1 MKKNQLLF
9 IFIFTI
15 LGLTTL
21 QIPFTT
27 VLGSGT
33 KFTLFDFLA
42 PTAGAFLGTVPGL
55 ISVLVMQVINIAL
68 HGFSSV
74 GFTSLIRLF
83 PVLFGVF
90 YFSKN
95 GATPKVERTPRTILI
110 NRDWYWGR
118 IISFGIP
125 FLAIIIF
132 NLHPIG
138 RSAWQYSLFWLIPI
152 VAHFWRKNLPAQAG
166 LFIRSLG
173 ATFTAHA
180 VGGALWVWAFGLS
193 KTMWLSL
200 IPQTAMERTL
210 MAVGISISFVV
221 LTNLFKLLVK
231 NKLLPFIP
239 QLEKQYLLK

>member
-15 LGLTTL
+15 LGLIAL

-27 VLGSGT
+27 VLGSDT

-42 PTAGAFLGTVPGL
+42 PTAGAFLGTVPGI
-55 ISVLVMQVINIAL
+55 ISVLLMQVINIAL
-68 HGFSSV
+68 HGFSNV
-74 GFTSLIRLF
+74 GFVSLIRLF

-90 YFSKN
+90 YFSKKR
-95 GATPKVERTPRTILI
+95 ASDL
-110 NRDWYWGR
+110 
-118 IISFGIP
+118 FIP
-125 FLAIIIF
+125 LVAIIAF

-138 RSAWQYSLFWLIPI
+138 RSAWQYSLFWLIPMA
-152 VAHFWRKNLPAQAG
+152 AHFWRKN

-210 MAVGISISFVV
+210 MAVGISLSFVV
-221 LTNLFKLLVK
+221 LTNLFKLLAK
-231 NKLLPFIP
+231 NKLLPVGKAISS
-239 QLEKQYLLK
+239 

>member
-1 MKKNQLLF
+1 MKNKILF

-42 PTAGAFLGTVPGL
+42 PTAGAFLGTVPGI
-55 ISVLVMQVINIAL
+55 ISVLLMQVINIAL
-68 HGFSSV
+68 HGFNNV
-74 GFTSLIRLF
+74 GFASLIRLF

-90 YFSKN
+90 YFSKKRSVN
-95 GATPKVERTPRTILI
+95 LLI
-110 NRDWYWGR
+110 P
-118 IISFGIP
+118 I
-125 FLAIIIF
+125 LAIVAF

-152 VAHFWRKNLPAQAG
+152 AAHFWRKD

-200 IPQTAMERTL
+200 IPQTAIERTL
-210 MAVGISISFVV
+210 MATGISFSFVV
-221 LTNLFKLLVK
+221 LTNVLKLLSK

>member
-1 MKKNQLLF
+1 MKKNQLSF
-9 IFIFTI
+9 AFFFTI
-15 LGLTTL
+15 LGLIAL

-42 PTAGAFLGTVPGL
+42 PTAGAFLGTIPGI
-55 ISVLVMQVINIAL
+55 ISVLLMQLINIAL
-68 HGFSSV
+68 HGFNNV
-74 GFTSLIRLF
+74 GFASLIRLF

-90 YFSKN
+90 YFSKKRS
-95 GATPKVERTPRTILI
+95 TDL
-110 NRDWYWGR
+110 
-118 IISFGIP
+118 FIP
-125 FLAIIIF
+125 LLAIIAF

-152 VAHFWRKNLPAQAG
+152 AAHFWRKN

-210 MAVGISISFVV
+210 MAAGISISFVV
-221 LTNLFKLLVK
+221 LTNVLKLLAK

-239 QLEKQYLLK
+239 HLEKQYLLGK